1 MISLK
6 LSGEVAL
13 ELIGSVYTLSKEEPS
28 TTLRDAREYGSLLNA
43 CGRMG
48 KPGLGVA
55 LGLGDR
61 GASFEE
67 DQQVYSEYRKFLS
80 KYMNW
85 ITSDPKS
92 LVQKG
97 HLVIVRREGVIDENM
112 TGAVSSIISSTNIFG
127 GTNVIMVVTATQ
139 EGESKVSARGTDQ
152 LIE

>member
-28 TTLRDAREYGSLLNA
+28 TPLRDAREYGSLLNA

-67 DQQVYSEYRKFLS
+67 AQEVYSEYRKFLS

-97 HLVIVRREGVIDENM
+97 HLVIVREKG
-112 TGAVSSIISSTNIFG
+112 
-127 GTNVIMVVTATQ
+127 
-139 EGESKVSARGTDQ
+139 
-152 LIE
+152 